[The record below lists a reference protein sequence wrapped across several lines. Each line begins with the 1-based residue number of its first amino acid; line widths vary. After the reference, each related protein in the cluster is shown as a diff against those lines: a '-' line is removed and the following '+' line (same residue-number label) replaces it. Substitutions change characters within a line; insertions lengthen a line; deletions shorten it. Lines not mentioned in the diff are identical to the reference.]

1 LKNGKAYAVFAEMVK
16 LHGGDLEE
24 FERIYTEG
32 GGASSVEVLAP
43 VSGFISDIDADT
55 MARAAFN
62 LGAGRAKTDDAIDMS
77 AGVLLSVVHGDRV
90 EKGQTLAKL
99 FAKDRSALLD
109 AEAKS
114 LVSAFAI
121 SEEAPSVRRLIIE
134 EIQ

>member
-1 LKNGKAYAVFAEMVK
+1 
-16 LHGGDLEE
+16 
-24 FERIYTEG
+24 
-32 GGASSVEVLAP
+32 
-43 VSGFISDIDADT
+43 
-55 MARAAFN
+55 MA
-62 LGAGRAKTDDAIDMS
+62 
-77 AGVLLSVVHGDRV
+77 HGDKV

-121 SEEAPSVRRLIIE
+121 SEEASSVRRLIIE